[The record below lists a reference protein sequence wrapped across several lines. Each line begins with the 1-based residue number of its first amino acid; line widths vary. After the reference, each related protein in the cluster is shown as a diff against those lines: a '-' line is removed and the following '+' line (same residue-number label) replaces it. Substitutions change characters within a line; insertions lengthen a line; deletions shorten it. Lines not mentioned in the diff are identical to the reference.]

1 MGNYFLNINKQER
14 QNILDKHKSVYDGF
28 VTEYGQSIN
37 NQPLYVQDF
46 ANDKNGITV
55 SNKGVVKNY
64 TNVNIN
70 ESDFP
75 IDNIDSKPKFKMDIK
90 SIDFNRNEDNGDWV
104 GELMSS
110 DSELEE
116 GFDDFDMKYFRD
128 GVDFSDEEFPKRNKY
143 SKRMVKRDLEDLDYF
158 DSRVDRF
165 GDDNFNEYDFYSEL
179 DEEDETEVKEKIQES
194 LNMFRRFKKY
204 N

>member
-1 MGNYFLNINKQER
+1 MGNYFLNITKQEK
-14 QNILDKHKSVYDGF
+14 QNILDKHKTVYDGF

-75 IDNIDSKPKFKMDIK
+75 IDNIDSNPKFKMDIK
-90 SIDFNRNEDNGDWV
+90 TSKSDESGDWV
-104 GELMSS
+104 GELM
-110 DSELEE
+110 
-116 GFDDFDMKYFRD
+116 R
-128 GVDFSDEEFPKRNKY
+128 
-143 SKRMVKRDLEDLDYF
+143 
-158 DSRVDRF
+158 
-165 GDDNFNEYDFYSEL
+165 
-179 DEEDETEVKEKIQES
+179 
-194 LNMFRRFKKY
+194 
-204 N
+204 